1 MRNSRTLGLALAAVL
16 AAGTL
21 SACGSDDAPTEDA
34 VTATPSEA
42 VPTGDADSTG
52 LPDGVTAGLPEGVEA
67 PQDASAGAGWS
78 EDGTGL
84 WVVTFGSS
92 TNPTVAT
99 LESADAGTVTLALA
113 PVVPDG
119 PGTMDYVPT
128 TTVLDLPEE
137 VDSGAPVEVVL
148 GDLGSVMVT
157 GPGAPAWVVPDGA

>member
-1 MRNSRTLGLALAAVL
+1 MRNSRTLGLALAAVI

-21 SACGSDDAPTEDA
+21 AACGSDDAPTGGA
-34 VTATPSEA
+34 MTATPSEA
-42 VPTGDADSTG
+42 VPTGDAESTG
-52 LPDGVTAGLPEGVEA
+52 LPDGVTAGLPDGVEA
-67 PQDASAGAGWS
+67 PQDASAGAGWT
-78 EDGTGL
+78 EDGAGL

-137 VDSGAPVEVVL
+137 VDTSGTVEVVL
-148 GDLGSVMVT
+148 GELGSVEVT
-157 GPGAPAWVVPDGA
+157 EAGSPAWIIPES

>member
-1 MRNSRTLGLALAAVL
+1 MRNSRTLSVVTAALLATAAL
-16 AAGTL
+16 T
-21 SACGSDDAPTEDA
+21 ACGSDDASDEATA
-34 VTATPSEA
+34 TATPSEA
-42 VPTGDADSTG
+42 VPTGDAGSSG
-52 LPDGVTAGLPEGVEA
+52 LPDGVTAGLPDGVEA
-67 PQDASAGAGWS
+67 PQDASAGAGWT
-78 EDGTGL
+78 EDGAGL

-128 TTVLDLPEE
+128 TTVLDLPKE
-137 VDSGAPVEVVL
+137 VDTGAPVEVVL
-148 GDLGSVMVT
+148 GELGSVMVT

>member
-1 MRNSRTLGLALAAVL
+1 MRNSRTLSVVTAALLATAAL
-16 AAGTL
+16 T
-21 SACGSDDAPTEDA
+21 ACGSDDGSDEASA
-34 VTATPSEA
+34 AATPSEA
-42 VPTGDADSTG
+42 VPTGDAGSSG
-52 LPDGVTAGLPEGVEA
+52 LPDGVTAGLPDGVEA
-67 PQDASAGAGWS
+67 PQDASAGAGWT
-78 EDGTGL
+78 EDGAGL

-128 TTVLDLPEE
+128 TTVLDLPEG
-137 VDSGAPVEVVL
+137 VDTGAPVEVVL
-148 GDLGSVMVT
+148 GELGSVMVT